1 MIPRPHG
8 TTGARIANDRE
19 TAGLDVIGSILMRT
33 ILRPVPDLRERVWG
47 GRRLGTPRSQPIGEA
62 WVAGPSNL
70 VAEGP
75 DAGRT
80 LAEVA
85 AREGAAFVGRNAGAR
100 TGDRFPLLVKLIDP
114 AAWLSVQVHPDD
126 ATAVRLEGPDA
137 LGKTE
142 AWYVLD
148 ATPDAELLVGVRPH
162 IDGATV
168 RAAIADGSGSLTPLL
183 ARQHARAD
191 DVVMI
196 PAGTLHAVGPGVL
209 LYEIQQ
215 PSDVTYRCDDWGRP
229 ATPERP
235 LHIPQA
241 LASVRPASRPR
252 LRHGRSIHGAP
263 LLSCEHFVLERLA
276 VAPDSPVV
284 VDPGGASVHVL
295 TAIDGPVRLLP
306 VTADGEGGR
315 ADQIVLG
322 AMETVVVP
330 ASGPAYALD
339 APAVAH
345 VLLARVP

>member
-1 MIPRPHG
+1 
-8 TTGARIANDRE
+8 
-19 TAGLDVIGSILMRT
+19 VIGSTAMRT

-47 GRRLGTPRSQPIGEA
+47 GRRLGTPRSQPIGES
-62 WVAGPSNL
+62 WVAGPSNI
-70 VAEGP
+70 VADGS

-114 AAWLSVQVHPDD
+114 AAWLSIQVHPDD
-126 ATAVRLEGPDA
+126 ATAMRLEGPDA
-137 LGKTE
+137 LGKSE

-148 ATPDAELLVGVRPH
+148 ATPDAELLVGVRPG
-162 IDGATV
+162 IGAATV
-168 RAAIADGSGSLTPLL
+168 RATIANSSGSLAPLL
-183 ARQHARAD
+183 ARQHARAG

-209 LYEIQQ
+209 LYELQQ

-252 LRHGRSIHGAP
+252 LRHARNTDGAP
-263 LLSCEHFVLERLA
+263 LVACEHFVLERLTIA
-276 VAPDSPVV
+276 RDAPVLL
-284 VDPGGASVHVL
+284 DPGGASVHVL

-306 VTADGEGGR
+306 VAPEGDGGR
-315 ADQIVLG
+315 TDQVVIG
-322 AMETVVVP
+322 ALETVVVP
-330 ASGPAYALD
+330 ASASAYTID
-339 APAVAH
+339 APVLAH
-345 VLLARVP
+345 VLLSRVP